1 MASSVF
7 IPSSPDFEVLHFKQ
21 RQGENLKDAWFR
33 MLESYRSCN
42 LEGDFKIL
50 LRNFYVGLTLPHR
63 QLLDFSAKGS
73 FIDIDPSFAY
83 EIIEGI
89 VGALPQQ
96 KGSSLTQEETQILE
110 KLCELQ
116 KIVEPLKSIGGNI
129 NRMNNLIT
137 LCNKRLDAL
146 DQRVTEHNSIK
157 NLPTKDGNA

>member
-1 MASSVF
+1 
-7 IPSSPDFEVLHFKQ
+7 
-21 RQGENLKDAWFR
+21 

-42 LEGDFKIL
+42 IEGDLKIL
-50 LRNFYVGLTLPHR
+50 LRNFYVGLTLPHK
-63 QLLDFSAKGS
+63 QLLDFSAKGT

-89 VGALPQQ
+89 VGVLPLQ

-146 DQRVTEHNSIK
+146 DQRITEHNSIK
-157 NLPTKDGNA
+157 KLPTKDSNT